1 MNEQTINANEITN
14 AVNADTTGLPTIQ
27 IPDLA
32 PVTETPAVV
41 QQQQQ
46 VQVQPNVAPA
56 APEPVVVPSVPTMP
70 AVETP
75 ITSAPVV
82 SEPVVQAPAMEMP
95 AVAPSAPVEPV
106 IPVAQAQENVL
117 VAPQVN
123 EMQLDVLDET
133 PTQVQDV
140 QDINISIP
148 ITEQSNNEVTPEA
161 TPIEVA
167 QEVNKPQINEI
178 KPIETIGGAPV
189 ESATTDTSVME
200 PPQDN
205 SEEGSYLDN
214 IPPLEEQQKM
224 FGKIKNINDV
234 TAIVEIHKE
243 NMVVPNLMNMHVVFE
258 TKEGKK
264 ILGEVKKLDGDDAHI
279 NLLGQFLGERFIA
292 GTIIKPTLDSTI
304 RIIKPDEM
312 DIIFGKDEDKN
323 IYLGKSAIYAGK
335 DVYIDIND
343 MFSNHMAIFGNT
355 GSGKSCSVARIVQ
368 NIFLNKNFLS
378 FNANLFFFDA
388 YGEYKNAFKVLNQL
402 NPNYQYKFITS
413 NPIDETDVML
423 RIPIFLLTIDDLCL
437 VLQAD
442 NHHQY
447 TIVERTIKLAKLFSR
462 DDEMTRKLKN
472 HLIAKAIMSVLFSNQ
487 QASGKKN
494 DIFTILKDCSTP
506 EFNVDT
512 DIQGIGYVRKFSE
525 CFGIDRNGEFGES
538 VLINEYLL
546 KFIDDE
552 LEMHMPV
559 PEDAFYTL
567 DDLEKALSFCLI
579 GDGFLNNKI
588 MQDNATILKVR
599 LHALNNS
606 SNRAFF
612 DVPNYISLENY
623 ISSLIVHNDKRSQIV
638 NINLEDIDDQ
648 LAKTI
653 VKIFSKM
660 IFDFAKSRQERAQI
674 PFNLFIEEA
683 HRYVQKNDIDLFLL
697 GYNIFE
703 RIAKEGRKYGV
714 MLDLISQRPVELSD
728 TVIGQTSNFCIL
740 KMTHPLDLDYINKM
754 LPNISGDVI
763 DKLTSLQSGTMVAF
777 GTAFKIPVIVKMDMP
792 NPPPYSSN
800 CDVCARWKA

>member
-41 QQQQQ
+41 QQQ

-56 APEPVVVPSVPTMP
+56 SPEPVVIPSVPTMP

>member
-1 MNEQTINANEITN
+1 MNEQTNLGVQMPQVAPVPNPIENPI
-14 AVNADTTGLPTIQ
+14 PTI
-27 IPDLA
+27 
-32 PVTETPAVV
+32 T
-41 QQQQQ
+41 
-46 VQVQPNVAPA
+46 APA
-56 APEPVVVPSVPTMP
+56 APQSTGQTVLT
-70 AVETP
+70 
-75 ITSAPVV
+75 
-82 SEPVVQAPAMEMP
+82 
-95 AVAPSAPVEPV
+95 
-106 IPVAQAQENVL
+106 EN
-117 VAPQVN
+117 N
-123 EMQLDVLDET
+123 DSSMLDVLDSNQT
-133 PTQVQDV
+133 VQDV
-140 QDINISIP
+140 QNIDISIP
-148 ITEQSNNEVTPEA
+148 FIDNIQKDEPAVSPAPTQGVVEAPVIEPVQNTVSTVDIPAPVVNTPVVENSAPVNQVSTPVQEQNVEAPEIPEV
-161 TPIEVA
+161 
-167 QEVNKPQINEI
+167 KPQ
-178 KPIETIGGAPV
+178 
-189 ESATTDTSVME
+189 ESTPNNSSVMSL
-200 PPQDN
+200 P
-205 SEEGSYLDN
+205 EEDKEAGSYLDSM
-214 IPPLEEQQKM
+214 PSEEEQKKM

-243 NMVVPNLMNMHVVFE
+243 NMVVPNLMNLHVVFE

-264 ILGEVKKLDGDDAHI
+264 ILGEVKTLDGDDAHI
-279 NLLGQFLGERFIA
+279 NLLGQFVDNNRFIA
-292 GTIIKPTLDSTI
+292 GTIIKPTLDSSI
-304 RIIKPDEM
+304 RIIRPEEM
-312 DIIFGKDEDKN
+312 DIVFGKNEPGS

-335 DVYIDIND
+335 DIYIDIND

-368 NIFLNKNFLS
+368 NIFLNKNFLP

-413 NPIDETDVML
+413 NPIDDTDVML
-423 RIPIFLLTIDDLCL
+423 RIPVYHLTVDDMCL

-447 TIVERTIKLAKLFSR
+447 TIVERTLKLAKLFSR
-462 DDEMTRKLKN
+462 DDENTRKLKN
-472 HLIAKAIMSVLFSNQ
+472 HLIAKAIMAVLFSNQ
-487 QASGKKN
+487 QANGKKN

-546 KFIDDE
+546 KYIDDE
-552 LEMHMPV
+552 LEMHMEV
-559 PEDAFYTL
+559 PKDAFYTL

-579 GDGFLNNKI
+579 GDGFLGNKI
-588 MQDNATILKVR
+588 MQDNATILQVR
-599 LHALNNS
+599 LHSLNNS
-606 SNRAFF
+606 SNRKFF
-612 DVPNYISLENY
+612 DVPNYISMENF
-623 ISSLIVHNDKRSQIV
+623 ISSLIVHNGKRSQIV

-653 VKIFSKM
+653 VKIFCKM
-660 IFDFAKSRQERAQI
+660 IFDFAKSREDRAQI

-763 DKLTSLQSGTMVAF
+763 DKLTSLQSGTMVTF

-792 NPPPYSSN
+792 NPAPYSSN
-800 CDVCARWKA
+800 CDVTARWKA

>member
-1 MNEQTINANEITN
+1 MNEQLNPNEITN
-14 AVNADTTGLPTIQ
+14 MANV
-27 IPDLA
+27 A
-32 PVTETPAVV
+32 PVAPVNLGGVNPVTQSPITPVDLMAAPPATPAVT
-41 QQQQQ
+41 
-46 VQVQPNVAPA
+46 PA
-56 APEPVVVPSVPTMP
+56 
-70 AVETP
+70 
-75 ITSAPVV
+75 
-82 SEPVVQAPAMEMP
+82 P
-95 AVAPSAPVEPV
+95 AVAPAPVEMPTPAPAATPV
-106 IPVAQAQENVL
+106 
-117 VAPQVN
+117 VN
-123 EMQLDVLDET
+123 EQANILVSPSVDSSVMDVLDET
-133 PTQVQDV
+133 PSQVQDV

-148 ITEQSNNEVTPEA
+148 FAEKKEEP
-161 TPIEVA
+161 VA
-167 QEVNKPQINEI
+167 PAPVAAP
-178 KPIETIGGAPV
+178 APV
-189 ESATTDTSVME
+189 EAPVEMPAQASAATPTPVENAKPVGVATVNESTEMSNPRDIVD
-200 PPQDN
+200 QD
-205 SEEGSYLDN
+205 SYLKN
-214 IPPLEEQQKM
+214 IPPVEEQQKM
-224 FGKIKNINDV
+224 FGSIKNINDV
-234 TAIVEIHKE
+234 TAIVEIHTD

-258 TKEGKK
+258 TPEGKK
-264 ILGEVKKLDGDDAHI
+264 ILGEVKKLEGTDAHV
-279 NLLGQFLGERFIA
+279 NLLGQFVGDRFIA
-292 GTIIKPTLDSTI
+292 GTIIKPTLDSKL
-304 RIIKPDEM
+304 RIIEPEEM
-312 DIIFGKDEDKN
+312 DIIFGKDEEKN
-323 IYLGKSAIYAGK
+323 VYLGKSAIYSGK
-335 DVYIDIND
+335 DVFIDIND
-343 MFSNHMAIFGNT
+343 MFSNHLAIFGNT

-413 NPIDETDVML
+413 NPVDSTDVML
-423 RIPIFLLTIDDLCL
+423 RIPIFLLTVDDLCL
-437 VLQAD
+437 LLQAD

-447 TIVERTIKLAKLFSR
+447 TIIERTLKLAKLFSR
-462 DDEMTRKLKN
+462 DDEITRKLKN

-546 KFIDDE
+546 KFIDDNLE
-552 LEMHMPV
+552 LHMPV
-559 PEDAFYTL
+559 PEDAFFTL
-567 DDLEKALSFCLI
+567 DDLEKAMSFCLI
-579 GDGFLNNKI
+579 GDGFLGNKI
-588 MQDNATILKVR
+588 MEDNATIIQVR

-606 SNRAFF
+606 SNREFF

-660 IFDFAKSRQERAQI
+660 IFDFAKSREERAQI

-683 HRYVQKNDIDLFLL
+683 HRYVQKGDIDLFLL

-777 GTAFKIPVIVKMDMP
+777 GNAFKIPVIVKMDMP

-800 CDVCARWKA
+800 CDVVARWKA